1 MAKDRKGIAQTP
13 EEIMTEIEPEAI
25 HGWFGLSYAQYLTL
39 PRTALQ
45 SMPEEWQTRFVTC
58 LRELDESFDWRP
70 HEGYQFWVQMRG
82 AGNFVKLEKHEPFMD
97 YKRGRRR
104 ILRWQEAHPCVNCGS
119 NAESR
124 FIGPTRSGGYRLQC
138 IRCEIC
144 FGMGQD
150 TITQAIEV
158 WNKANVN

>member
-13 EEIMTEIEPEAI
+13 EEIAAEIDPEAI
-25 HGWFGLSYAQYLTL
+25 HGYFELSYAQYLTL

-45 SMPEEWQTRFVTC
+45 SMPADWQRRFVNC
-58 LRELDESFDWRP
+58 LIELDCAFDWRP
-70 HEGYQFWVQMRG
+70 HTGNQFWVQMRG
-82 AGNFVKLEKHEPFMD
+82 PEGQFLKLEKYEPFMD

-104 ILRWQEAHPCVNCGS
+104 VLRWQEAHPCVNCGS
-119 NAESR
+119 NAEIR
-124 FIGPTRSGGYRLQC
+124 YRSGGYRLQC

-150 TITQAIEV
+150 TPKQAIEV
-158 WNKANVN
+158 WNKANVK